1 MFPISLKNVF
11 FFATVASAFAL
22 GFYSLFL
29 ASANADKK
37 QPSNIAGFLRTATAV
52 DTGKINIALGDLTER
67 DLVYVVLYTAEAG
80 PEPEV
85 EIAARRAAQTLS
97 DSSMSVSVRL
107 LDPGDSDFSKIVTQN
122 GVGRFPAV
130 LTVKKNG
137 GIVLVTDKINEKN
150 LLHAYHGVWG
160 KASSCVDA
168 GSAIY

>member
-1 MFPISLKNVF
+1 LKNVF
-11 FFATVASAFAL
+11 FLIAVTSAFSL
-22 GFYSLFL
+22 GLYSLFL
-29 ASANADKK
+29 ASASADKK
-37 QPSNIAGFLRTATAV
+37 QPSNIAGFLRTATSV
-52 DTGKINIALGDLTER
+52 DAGKINIALGDLDEQ
-67 DLVYVVLYTAEAG
+67 DLVYVILYTAEAG

-107 LDPGDSDFSKIVTQN
+107 LDPGDPDFSTIVTQN
-122 GVGRFPAV
+122 GVGHFPAV
-130 LTVKKNG
+130 LTVKKDS

-168 GSAIY
+168 GSTIY